1 MRLGR
6 LVFTNNKQE
15 TLPWLELLLQM
26 SGAASTLKRLLNQLE
41 NIKNE
46 IETKI
51 LPAVERLEEID
62 RRFTKLSNW
71 HNKRQ
76 KDELELRGYTFLS
89 REQSK
94 MMLTGGDNGQSKI
107 LQKINEDELGDDEN
121 ELEEVLEED
130 IRKLSKINENDPNL
144 TNKVGDEFKKYLIKN
159 RRKRFMEIESLGQ
172 MRILDPFL
180 FVNQVNDG
188 KVMRRVALSPRAF
201 SLQLLTPDF
210 GGVIRLK
217 RTGNTGKPV
226 MAQGVSMVNVLSPF
240 AFVPSILS
248 PRAAMLSVLSPNAFT
263 LQLLAPEAFRV
274 EVISPQTFN
283 AKILSPRAFIAYVIS
298 PRLVVAEI
306 LNPKA
311 FEVRVL
317 TPTIVSFT
325 VLSPAFAQI
334 PIGSPQYCTFTV
346 LTPSILSPGFLSD
359 GGVGN
364 IRVLSPKILSGR
376 TKRKTKY

>member
-1 MRLGR
+1 
-6 LVFTNNKQE
+6 
-15 TLPWLELLLQM
+15 M
-26 SGAASTLKRLLNQLE
+26 SGAAATLKRLLNQLE

-94 MMLTGGDNGQSKI
+94 MMLTGGDNRQSKI
-107 LQKINEDELGDDEN
+107 LQKINEDVLGDDED
-121 ELEEVLEED
+121 ELEAVLEED

-210 GGVIRLK
+210 GG
-217 RTGNTGKPV
+217 
-226 MAQGVSMVNVLSPF
+226 VNVLSPF